1 MRWIALAIV
10 ALAAVACSS
19 TPPIVEGQ
27 SALRVW
33 IVAQPKTGY
42 AFDNGGSGDAYYGE
56 SSTAA
61 PSSGSY
67 ALVDYRKL
75 ENVVVWAQPAGAT
88 NAAGAAPPVS
98 IDIAGAPDGG
108 DTPVF
113 ATGTGGSVTIRN
125 QSGTTMDVYA
135 LHENDDDAGFDL
147 GEITPGSE
155 ASATVDK
162 PGIYEVLSNDHDQ
175 PIAQL
180 FVASSSAVAVGRSG
194 RNVRFANLAPGRY
207 EVACGH
213 PRLPGS
219 RRVVELAPGEQTTVS
234 LKVTVNA
241 LAASR

>member
-147 GEITPGSE
+147 GEITP
-155 ASATVDK
+155 V
-162 PGIYEVLSNDHDQ
+162 SNDHDQ